1 MLVLVA
7 LVSTNVNRNT
17 PAAYCQTPKVI
28 YVGHTAYDNFSS
40 IQEGINAAEPG
51 DIVRV
56 RAGVYYE
63 NVVVNKSVSIFGEDR
78 ETTVVDG
85 GGVGHVVFVEA
96 DNVTVSGFT
105 LRNSG
110 IGSPNPFC
118 GVKLNASSNC
128 LINDNKI
135 VDNDYGVWFDYSDNN
150 TFVGNVV
157 AHNSGTYGIRLY
169 ESRNNNVSGNEVANN
184 GYGVYFYFNSD
195 GNVAQN
201 NNVYEN
207 SFGVYVARS
216 TGNLVEENTVVNSSV
231 YGITFRL
238 AGGNVVFHNNF
249 VDNAMQFDVF
259 DAFSNVWDDGY
270 PSGGNYWSD
279 YGGSDLCSGVFQ
291 NESGSDG
298 IGDEALVLKS
308 PDNVDRYPLM
318 SLYGVPEYELMI
330 SVSGEGTTEPSPGV
344 YNYTAGAVVSVSA
357 VPNLGFSLDYWLL
370 DDMERNE
377 NPVEVVMDGGHVLEA
392 FFVDDVAPV
401 VGVPVR
407 EPSGDVAPYENVTVT
422 VGVSDLGSGV
432 RNVTLWYSVDDGLS
446 WSVLNMS
453 EVSAGSYRAMIPGFG
468 NGTWVAYKIVAYDYA
483 GNVAVSDEGGSF
495 FKYRVVPEFSGFAV
509 LLVVA
514 LFSVVFVFVRR
525 RFRLGLS
532 LV

>member
-1 MLVLVA
+1 
-7 LVSTNVNRNT
+7 
-17 PAAYCQTPKVI
+17 
-28 YVGHTAYDNFSS
+28 VGHTADDNFSS

-51 DIVRV
+51 DIVSV
-56 RAGVYYE
+56 RTGVYYE

-78 ETTVVDG
+78 ETTVVDSG
-85 GGVGHVVFVEA
+85 GAGYVVFIEA

-184 GYGVYFYFNSD
+184 GYGIYVYGGSSGTIVTHNKVSGNGYGIFLKLSD
-195 GNVAQN
+195 D
-201 NNVYEN
+201 
-207 SFGVYVARS
+207 
-216 TGNLVEENTVVNSSV
+216 NLVEENTVSGSGF
-231 YGITFRL
+231 YGITVWFS
-238 AGGNVVFHNNF
+238 GGNVIFHNNF
-249 VDNAMQFDVF
+249 VDNSIQFDVS
-259 DAFSNVWDDGY
+259 DAFGNVWDDGY

-279 YGGSDLCSGVFQ
+279 YAVVDVYSGVFQ

-318 SLYGVPEYELMI
+318 SLYGVPKYELVI
-330 SVSGEGTTEPSPGV
+330 GVVGDGTTEPSPGA
-344 YNYTAGAVVSVSA
+344 YNYTAGTVVSVSA

-370 DDMERNE
+370 DDMERSE
-377 NPVEVVMDGGHVLEA
+377 NPLEVVMDGGHVLKA
-392 FFVDDVAPV
+392 FFVDDVAPE
-401 VGVPVR
+401 VGAPSR

-422 VGVSDLGSGV
+422 VGVVDSGSGV
-432 RNVTLWYSVDDGLS
+432 RNVTLWYSVDGGLS

-453 EVSAGSYRAMIPGFG
+453 EVSGGGFLATIPGYG